1 MRHYEFATT
10 LVEAASP
17 IATTLTKPTVVA
29 ALAKIGYEEIKDK
42 ASNKI
47 EVLVQIPD
55 GQRKDEFRNQIL
67 GEILASLQKTL
78 KEYQPTYSDNPKL
91 SSLGGIIFQ
100 NSPVSIVIKDSGGQ
114 GEKSAG
120 VANELE
126 MASILQSVVDKYGSA
141 NVTFQDPRGK
151 KMSIKNCTNVDVAG
165 RDTANRK
172 KADVVLRSQK
182 GALPIS
188 IKKVNADMWESADSL
203 FGEKAK
209 DIIQKL
215 VKQGAVK
222 LIKISETTDKK
233 TGATN
238 PVYKLDKEIVVEPT
252 PEEGLAAIFG
262 SDLNPKGGVVI
273 QTFKPQHFVQ
283 EGNNVTIA
291 CHAVITSKEDIP
303 ESHLM
308 VWLIR
313 NDSTRS
319 NPLPGLRTLG
329 VTLARGIGK
338 KGDKDVVLVDVNGNV
353 TSNPN
358 AKQKVSKEVKPEVEP
373 EVGSEFATRA
383 KR

>member
-1 MRHYEFATT
+1 MRHYEFASHLAESATQQLPK
-10 LVEAASP
+10 LV
-17 IATTLTKPTVVA
+17 KPTVVA

-55 GQRKDEFRNQIL
+55 GEGKNEFRSQVLTDILSLLNNEL
-67 GEILASLQKTL
+67 GEYAPSFN
-78 KEYQPTYSDNPKL
+78 EDPKL
-91 SSLGGIIFQ
+91 SSLGGIVFQ

-120 VANELE
+120 VANEIE
-126 MASILQSVVDKYGSA
+126 MASILQSVVDKYGSV
-141 NVTFQDPRGK
+141 NVTFKDPRGK
-151 KMSIKNCTNVDVAG
+151 KMSIKNCTEVDVAG

-188 IKKVNADMWESADSL
+188 IKKVNAEMWESADSL

-209 DIIQKL
+209 QIIKKL
-215 VKQGAVK
+215 VKQGVVTLNK
-222 LIKISETTDKK
+222 YKETTNKK
-233 TGATN
+233 TGVTT
-238 PVYKLDKEIVVEPT
+238 PVYRLDKEIVVEPT

-283 EGNNVTIA
+283 EENNVTID

-308 VWLIR
+308 VWQIR
-313 NDSTRS
+313 NDGGRN

-338 KGDKDVVLVDVNGNV
+338 KGEKDVVLVDVNGNV

-358 AKQKVSKEVKPEVEP
+358 AKPKVAKKAEP
-373 EVGSEFATRA
+373 ELEPGSEEATRT

>member
-1 MRHYEFATT
+1 MRHYEFAST

-17 IATTLTKPTVVA
+17 NAALLDKPTVVA
-29 ALAKIGYEEIKDK
+29 ALAKNGYEEIKDK

-55 GQRKDEFRNQIL
+55 GEKKDDFRETVLND
-67 GEILASLQKTL
+67 ILALLQKDL
-78 KEYQPTYSDNPKL
+78 AQYNPVYSPNPKL
-91 SSLGGIIFQ
+91 SSLGGIIFSG
-100 NSPVSIVIKDSGGQ
+100 SPVSIVIKDSGGQ

-126 MASILQSVVDKYGSA
+126 MASIIQSVVEKYGSA
-141 NVTFQDPRGK
+141 NITFKDPRGK
-151 KMSIKNCTNVDVAG
+151 KMSIKNCTSVDVAG

-172 KADVVLRSQK
+172 KADVVLRSEK
-182 GALPIS
+182 GALPVS

-209 DIIQKL
+209 EIIKKL

-222 LIKISETTDKK
+222 LIKISETPDKK
-233 TGATN
+233 TGKVT
-238 PVYKLDKEIVVEPT
+238 PVYKLNKEIVVEPT
-252 PEEGLAAIFG
+252 PEEGLSAIFG

-283 EGNNVTIA
+283 EENNVTID

-313 NDSTRS
+313 NDSTRN

-353 TSNPN
+353 TSNPQ
-358 AKQKVSKEVKPEVEP
+358 AKAKAEKKEKPELEP
-373 EVGSEFATRA
+373 GSEEATRT
-383 KR
+383 KRD

>member
-1 MRHYEFATT
+1 MRYNEFATT
-10 LVEAASP
+10 LVEATNP
-17 IATTLTKPTVVA
+17 NPTVLKKPEVVA
-29 ALAKIGYEEIKDK
+29 ALANVGYEEIKDK

-47 EVLVQIPD
+47 EVLVQMPD
-55 GQRKDEFRNQIL
+55 GERKDEFRKQVL
-67 GEILASLQKTL
+67 SDILALL
-78 KEYQPTYSDNPKL
+78 KKDLGAYNPAYSEDPKL
-91 SSLGGIIFQ
+91 SSLGGIVFQ
-100 NSPVSIVIKDSGGQ
+100 NSSVSIVIKDSGVQ

-126 MASILQSVVDKYGSA
+126 MASVIQSVVEKYGSA
-141 NVTFQDPRGK
+141 NVTFKDPRGK
-151 KMSIKNCTNVDVAG
+151 KMSIKNCTNVEVAG

-182 GALPIS
+182 GALPVS

-209 DIIQKL
+209 EIIQRL
-215 VKQGAVK
+215 VKQGVVT
-222 LIKISETTDKK
+222 LHKISDSVDKK
-233 TGATN
+233 TGKTT

-252 PEEGLAAIFG
+252 PEEGLTAIFG
-262 SDLNPKGGVVI
+262 SDLNPKGGVVV

-283 EGNNVTIA
+283 EENNITID

-313 NDSTRS
+313 NDSTRN

-338 KGDKDVVLVDVNGNV
+338 KGTKDVVLVDRNGNV

-358 AKQKVSKEVKPEVEP
+358 AKPKVAKKAEP
-373 EVGSEFATRA
+373 ELEPGSEEATRT